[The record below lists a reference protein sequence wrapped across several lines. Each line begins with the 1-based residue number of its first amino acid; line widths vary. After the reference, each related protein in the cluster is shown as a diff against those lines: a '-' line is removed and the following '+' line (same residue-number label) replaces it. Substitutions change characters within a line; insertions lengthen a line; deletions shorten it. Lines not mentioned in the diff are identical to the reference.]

1 MCDAEGWEA
10 SPPTKAVSNI
20 RTRSAADRSRRLG
33 MLRSALDVAP
43 SPPSFAP
50 FLIIILVAVVAIVAM
65 LILIRVMRASRP

>member
-1 MCDAEGWEA
+1 MLIIGWFLCRARITAIAET
-10 SPPTKAVSNI
+10 PT
-20 RTRSAADRSRRLG
+20 
-33 MLRSALDVAP
+33 MRSALVVAP